1 MGELYAFSFEPIE
14 KFFEKLNYLFSVLAK
29 YNSIQNTYLIKIDLQ
44 YLSHDKLVIREH
56 YLSIFVCV
64 TQTSVFAL
72 IQVSH
77 DIASLK
83 LKPWGHLLTKL

>member
-1 MGELYAFSFEPIE
+1 MTELYAFSFEPIQ

-29 YNSIQNTYLIKIDLQ
+29 YNSIQYTYLIKIDLH

-56 YLSIFVCV
+56 YHSIFVCV
-64 TQTSVFAL
+64 AQASVFAL